1 MFANNLKWNCEGI
14 GRRDFIQLGVGTV
27 LGCGML
33 DLMRMRCD
41 AAVAA
46 GKVSPDEV
54 RCILLWLDGGPSQL
68 ETFDPKPDA
77 PLEIRGEGTAIKT
90 SVPGIQYSN
99 FVPRLARVADKVTI
113 VRSICHNDANHGGG
127 NHYMLT
133 GTPSPFP
140 TSCASV
146 ISFHPSIGSVVS
158 HFRSNRSKLPSYMA
172 LPSQQRSAGP
182 NFLGPR
188 HAPFVIGGDP
198 NKGDFQVRDMVLP
211 PDISAGRAR
220 TRHELRE
227 ALDRMRRFHD
237 AAAED
242 PAVSFDT
249 HYEQACDTLSSPHAQ
264 EAFDIGR
271 EPDEVRDLYGRTSLG
286 QRLLLCRRLIEAGVP
301 FVTCNN
307 AGWDHHGWIFPILK
321 GEMVANPASAANAH
335 DMDQALSA
343 LLIDL
348 DRRGLLDTTLVLCLG
363 EFGRAPDLKQ
373 NRPSAGREHWP
384 HAMSV
389 LMAGAGVPGGHVV
402 GATDKHAAYAV
413 ENVYSPE
420 DFAAT
425 VYSKMGIDPK
435 TELHT
440 ADGRPVP
447 IVGGVSRARATK
459 KGRGGQIIKEVFA

>member
-1 MFANNLKWNCEGI
+1 M
-14 GRRDFIQLGVGTV
+14 
-27 LGCGML
+27 
-33 DLMRMRCD
+33 
-41 AAVAA
+41 AA

-54 RCILLWLDGGPSQL
+54 RCLLLWLDGGPTQL

-90 SVPGIQYSN
+90 SVPGIHYSN
-99 FVPRLARVADKVTI
+99 FVPRLASVADKVTI
-113 VRSICHNDANHGGG
+113 IRSICHNDPNHGDG

-140 TSCASV
+140 TMCGSV
-146 ISFHPSIGSVVS
+146 ISFHPAIGSVVS
-158 HFRSNRSKLPSYMA
+158 YFRSGRSKLPSYMA
-172 LPSQQRSAGP
+172 LPAQQRSGGP

-188 HAPFVIGGDP
+188 HAPFVGGGDP
-198 NKGDFQVRDMVLP
+198 NQGDFQVRDMVLP
-211 PDISAGRAR
+211 PDISEGRAR

-237 AAAED
+237 AAAQD

-264 EAFDIGR
+264 EAFDISR
-271 EPDEVRDLYGRTSLG
+271 ESDETRDLYGRTSLG

-301 FVTCNN
+301 FVTCNS
-307 AGWDHHGWIFPILK
+307 AGWDHHGGIFPILK
-321 GEMVANPASAANAH
+321 GERVVNASGAAGGANAFE
-335 DMDQALSA
+335 MDQALSA

-348 DRRGLLDTTLVLCLG
+348 DRRGLLETTLILALG
-363 EFGRAPDLKQ
+363 EFGRGPKLTGGGS
-373 NRPSAGREHWP
+373 PGAGRDHWP

-389 LMAGAGVPGGHVV
+389 LIAGAGVPRGHVV
-402 GATDKHAAYAV
+402 GATDKHGAYADKD
-413 ENVYSPE
+413 VYSPE

-425 VYSKMGIDPK
+425 IYAKMGIDPR

-440 ADGRPVP
+440 PEGRPVP
-447 IVGGVSRARATK
+447 IVGGVNRSRATT
-459 KGRGGQIIKEVFA
+459 KGRGGQIIKEVFV